1 MTITIANR
9 KIGSSHKPFII
20 AEMSANHEQS
30 LDRALMI
37 VEAVAKSGADA
48 IKLQTLKPEN
58 ITLDMKSS
66 DFFISDEKNLWSGQ
80 TLYELYQKAYL
91 PWEWHAPIFEH
102 AKKLGLIALS
112 TPFDL
117 EAVDFLESLNVP
129 CYKIGSCENRDIP
142 LIQKVARTGKP
153 VIISTGMASASEL
166 AESVQ
171 AARDA
176 GCRDLILTK
185 CTCAYPSAPIESNLR
200 TIPHMKE
207 LFNCE
212 VGLSDHSEGIG
223 VSLASVALGASVI
236 EKHITLTDEDTSLD
250 AVFSLTPSRLKD
262 LVIES
267 TRAWEALGKVQYGPT
282 ESEVASLK
290 YRRSLYVCDDV
301 AEGELL
307 THENVRSIRPSFGL
321 APKFHHVIIGKRA
334 SKDLKKGEALTW
346 EMVS

>member
-1 MTITIANR
+1 MSISIR
-9 KIGSSHKPFII
+9 HKKIGSGEKPFII

-30 LDRALMI
+30 LERALMI
-37 VEAVAKSGADA
+37 VEAVAKTGADA

-58 ITLDMKSS
+58 ITLDVKSN

-80 TLYELYQKAYL
+80 TLFELYQKAYL
-91 PWEWHAPIFEH
+91 PWEWHAPLFEH

-117 EAVDFLESLNVP
+117 EAVDFLEALDVP

-153 VIISTGMASASEL
+153 VIISTGMATASEL

-171 AARDA
+171 AAREA

-185 CTCAYPSAPIESNLR
+185 CTCAYPSAPSECNLM
-200 TIPHMKE
+200 TLSHMKA
-207 LFNCE
+207 LFDCE

-223 VSLASVALGASVI
+223 VAIASVALGATVI
-236 EKHITLTDEDTSLD
+236 EKHVTLAEGDTSLD
-250 AVFSLTPSRLKD
+250 AAFSLTPTQLTD
-262 LVIES
+262 LVKES
-267 TRAWEALGKVQYGPT
+267 ARAWEALGKVHYGPT
-282 ESEVASLK
+282 GSEMGSLK
-290 YRRSLYVCDDV
+290 YRRSLYVCTDI
-301 AEGELL
+301 AQGELF
-307 THENVRSIRPSFGL
+307 TSENIKSIRPSFGL
-321 APKFHHVIIGKRA
+321 APKFQQVVIGKRA
-334 SKDLKKGEALTW
+334 RKALKKGEALTW